1 MKNFHEPLKNE
12 DATETA
18 HAIPIPDDPL
28 ALDDAYAEVAR
39 MVTALLRVE
48 GGRIEGATPA
58 ATLRVRALAHA
69 TLAPLTQLQ
78 GELLQ
83 QQRLRCAGKVVTA

>member
-1 MKNFHEPLKNE
+1 MKAPHPDEPE
-12 DATETA
+12 PATTPSV
-18 HAIPIPDDPL
+18 PIPDDPL

-58 ATLRVRALAHA
+58 ATRRVRALAHA